1 MMMMML
7 LLFFIF
13 IVIITTTI
21 RRYDDAL
28 TDSLTRTGE
37 LRLDERGQRVRRHA
51 LLQVQERRVRRVADL
66 TEDFEIRDDLKW
78 PGGQLPAASTD
89 PPDIKRS
96 GP

>member
-1 MMMMML
+1 M
-7 LLFFIF
+7 
-13 IVIITTTI
+13 
-21 RRYDDAL
+21 DDDDDDTL

-78 PGGQLPAASTD
+78 PAASTD
-89 PPDIKRS
+89 PPDIKSS